1 LQQLKIS
8 SRDGFNDHL
17 MTFVTPRQLRPTTS
31 LRAIKVLIVFLLV
44 CQGAACFMGSAVS
57 LAGRVDLRA
66 FYGAG
71 QIVRTGYASQLYDY
85 TYQDKVQNEVV
96 SPRVG
101 ALPFL
106 YPPFA
111 AVLFVPLSLLTYH
124 QAFGILLVANIGLLI
139 IAAMLL
145 APWLPGLCNR
155 SWPLLASMFGCLFA
169 VSVALMQGQISF
181 ILLVVYCGTYV
192 LLRQERGALAGLV
205 CSLALIKF
213 QLALPVLLL
222 FILWRQWSFVRGFL
236 VGAACLGGISIAIV
250 GSTGLASYW
259 RSLFTIASTT
269 SHNALAAKARYGMFP
284 AEMPNLHGFMFAIS
298 HGAPWG
304 VVLTIT
310 LSALVLG
317 WSARRS
323 PSLLVALPAAMLIS
337 YHMQPHDLILILV
350 PLSFAT
356 NELVCACPAF
366 SQRGELTERRMAIAL
381 IGVGVMLSLPV
392 AAVAMITNHGYVMAV
407 PVIAIWG
414 ISCFMHSCKRNGQ
427 PRYRAVF
434 VS

>member
-1 LQQLKIS
+1 
-8 SRDGFNDHL
+8 
-17 MTFVTPRQLRPTTS
+17 
-31 LRAIKVLIVFLLV
+31 
-44 CQGAACFMGSAVS
+44 MGSAVS

-71 QIVRTGYASQLYDY
+71 QIVRTGHASQLYDY
-85 TYQDKVQNEVV
+85 TYQDVVQNEVV

-124 QAFGILLVANIGLLI
+124 QAFGFLLVANVGLLI
-139 IAAMLL
+139 VAAALL

-181 ILLVVYCGTYV
+181 ILLVIYCGAYV

-236 VGAACLGGISIAIV
+236 GGAACLGGISIAIV
-250 GSTGLASYW
+250 GRTGLASYW
-259 RSLFTIASTT
+259 NSLFTIASTT

-284 AEMPNLHGFMFAIS
+284 TEMPNLHGLTFALS

-304 VVLTIT
+304 VVLNLV

-317 WSARRS
+317 WSARRR

-337 YHMQPHDLILILV
+337 YHMQPHDLILILL

-356 NELVCACPAF
+356 NELVCACPA
-366 SQRGELTERRMAIAL
+366 SSMRGALTQRRMAIAL
-381 IGVGVMLSLPV
+381 IGAGVMLFLPV
-392 AAVAMITNHGYVMAV
+392 AAIVMITNHGYVTAV
-407 PVIAIWG
+407 PVMTIWG
-414 ISCFMHSCKRNGQ
+414 AVCFMHGRQKAGRIELSDQARFLETPANPTLIGA
-427 PRYRAVF
+427 AV
-434 VS
+434 